1 MRYTNCNTTTTTA
14 RTTRL
19 LRTRVIGEPLRRRV
33 VVAAE
38 GAVLGVLDCA
48 ARASVSR
55 RRVAHEFEREHV
67 QNFWQ
72 PIIASCNAMIRS
84 SWRPYSLPVYV
95 LRTAHAGC
103 SRRSVRSY

>member
-1 MRYTNCNTTTTTA
+1 M
-14 RTTRL
+14 
-19 LRTRVIGEPLRRRV
+19 
-33 VVAAE
+33 
-38 GAVLGVLDCA
+38 DCA

-55 RRVAHEFEREHV
+55 RRVGREFEREHV

-95 LRTAHAGC
+95 LRTAHGGEGMLPSFGAFLLALMVCVGVSFAEAWC
-103 SRRSVRSY
+103 CGHGASWEDF